1 MLYSCRL
8 SGMMRTLQVLLKV
21 YEYNSA
27 LQPLYRTL
35 VNGWAEY
42 EYKLNPAN
50 VNPKY
55 YEGLGFIEQTAT
67 TTTRAVEIG
76 LPFV

>member
-1 MLYSCRL
+1 MDGLNMS
-8 SGMMRTLQVLLKV
+8 M
-21 YEYNSA
+21 
-27 LQPLYRTL
+27 
-35 VNGWAEY
+35 
-42 EYKLNPAN
+42 LNPAN

-76 LPFV
+76 LPLSKISVNSQGKAGCESFCW